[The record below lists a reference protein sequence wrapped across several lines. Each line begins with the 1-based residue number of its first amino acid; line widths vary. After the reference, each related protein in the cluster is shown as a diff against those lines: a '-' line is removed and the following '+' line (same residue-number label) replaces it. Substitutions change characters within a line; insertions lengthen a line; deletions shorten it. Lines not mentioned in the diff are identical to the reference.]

1 MKIESIVGYL
11 QKQMGMN
18 PDTVGFDTMKKAV
31 YTAMLAND
39 LDDLGEYYQLIQS
52 DGEALQGLVD
62 AVVIPETSFFR
73 DKKPFKVL
81 KDNLRQLYRTL
92 CSDGEPLKILSVPSS
107 TGEEPYSIAMTCLDA
122 GLNYGK
128 FEIHAC
134 DISQRVLDIAQR
146 GLYSEYSFRGD
157 HATYQQRYF
166 TPKGR
171 FFQINDQLRRSVSFF
186 QGNLI
191 GDQFMYQVD
200 KKFHVVFCRNLLI
213 YFDKPTKC
221 KAISVIESLLHD
233 EGLLVVGHADTAI
246 LPSLGYK
253 PFLDQF
259 SFTYVKSHNQQKAV
273 VTTANNVLMEK
284 GKQVMAALVAA
295 RTDIAASPPS
305 PVTIDNE
312 EAMLPNSS
320 IDDVVQEIETL
331 LSKKDFAQATS
342 CCQMLMEKSGDNSTA
357 HHYLG
362 RIAFLQGEMLVAEKQ
377 FKKAVYL
384 QPNDEKAL
392 CFLAKISKQQG
403 DDTAALRYQQR
414 ANRIKA
420 RTLSAQESL

>member
-11 QKQMGMN
+11 KKQMGMN
-18 PDTVGFDTMKKAV
+18 PDAVGFDTMKKAV

-39 LDDLGEYYQLIQS
+39 LEDLDEYYQLIQS
-52 DGEALQGLVD
+52 DGDALQGLID

-92 CSDGEPLKILSVPSS
+92 CSNGEPLKVLSVPSS

-122 GLNYGK
+122 GLDYGE

-134 DISQRVLDIAQR
+134 DISQRVLDIARR
-146 GLYSEYSFRGD
+146 GLYSEYSFRGG
-157 HATYQQRYF
+157 HTTYQQRYF
-166 TPKGR
+166 TPKGN
-171 FFQINDQLRRSVSFF
+171 FFQIDERLRKSVNFF

-191 GDQFMYQVD
+191 SDQFVSQVE
-200 KKFHVVFCRNLLI
+200 KGFHIVFCRNLLI

-221 KAISVIESLLHD
+221 KAISAIESLLHD

-259 SFTYVKSHNQQKAV
+259 SFTYVKSHNQQKPV
-273 VTTANNVLMEK
+273 ITTANDVLMEK

-295 RTDIAASPPS
+295 RTKTAASS
-305 PVTIDNE
+305 PVIIEHNK
-312 EAMLPNSS
+312 EAIASNGST
-320 IDDVVQEIETL
+320 DDVVQEIEVL
-331 LSKKDFAQATS
+331 LLKKDFPRATA
-342 CCQMLMEKSGDNSTA
+342 CCQVLMEKPDGNSTA

-362 RIAFLQGEMLVAEKQ
+362 RIAFLQGEMVDAEKQ
-377 FKKAVYL
+377 FKKAIYL

-392 CFLAKISKQQG
+392 YFLAKISKKQG
-403 DDTAALRYQQR
+403 DYTAALRYQQR
-414 ANRIKA
+414 ADRIKA
-420 RTLSAQESL
+420 RTSSAQENL